1 MSSPDIK
8 ITIKPGGK
16 ASIEVNNVQGQNCVS
31 LSKGFEDLF
40 VKQVNERSLKPEYY
54 TDTEQ
59 HLNIEET

>member
-1 MSSPDIK
+1 MSKPDIK

-40 VKQVNERSLKPEYY
+40 VKQVNERSLKTEYY